1 MTSGQ
6 LKVIAFDA
14 DDTLWVNETFFR
26 EAETSFCNLLEDF
39 MPHHS
44 VNQELYRIEVGN
56 IELYGYGI
64 KAFMLSMIQTAS
76 VITENK
82 VDFSIVDKIMEI
94 GHDMMNKPV
103 ELLDGVQEVIEELHG
118 RYKLVVAT
126 KGDLVDQERKLAK
139 SGLDH
144 YFHHIEIMSEKRAGN
159 YQKLIKHLDCHP
171 SEFLMI
177 GNSIKSDVLP
187 VIDLGGNAIHIPFHT
202 TWEHEVVKHHIDEDS
217 FISLQSVREIL
228 DLPFI
233 KD

>member
-1 MTSGQ
+1 MTRGQ

-56 IELYGYGI
+56 IDLYGYGI

-118 RYKLVVAT
+118 RYTLVVAT

-144 YFHHIEIMSEKRAGN
+144 FFHHIEIMSEKRAAN

>member
-1 MTSGQ
+1 MTRGQ

-56 IELYGYGI
+56 IDLYGYGI

-118 RYKLVVAT
+118 RYTLVVAT

-144 YFHHIEIMSEKRAGN
+144 FFH
-159 YQKLIKHLDCHP
+159 
-171 SEFLMI
+171 
-177 GNSIKSDVLP
+177 
-187 VIDLGGNAIHIPFHT
+187 
-202 TWEHEVVKHHIDEDS
+202 
-217 FISLQSVREIL
+217 
-228 DLPFI
+228 
-233 KD
+233 

>member
-144 YFHHIEIMSEKRAGN
+144 YFHHIEIMSEKRTAN

>member
-1 MTSGQ
+1 MRSGQ

-56 IELYGYGI
+56 IDLYGYGI

>member
-1 MTSGQ
+1 MRSGQ

-103 ELLDGVQEVIEELHG
+103 E
-118 RYKLVVAT
+118 
-126 KGDLVDQERKLAK
+126 
-139 SGLDH
+139 
-144 YFHHIEIMSEKRAGN
+144 
-159 YQKLIKHLDCHP
+159 
-171 SEFLMI
+171 
-177 GNSIKSDVLP
+177 
-187 VIDLGGNAIHIPFHT
+187 
-202 TWEHEVVKHHIDEDS
+202 
-217 FISLQSVREIL
+217 
-228 DLPFI
+228 
-233 KD
+233 

>member
-1 MTSGQ
+1 MTRGQ

>member
-1 MTSGQ
+1 MRSGQ

-144 YFHHIEIMSEKRAGN
+144 YFHHIEIMSEKRSAN
-159 YQKLIKHLDCHP
+159 YQKLIKQLDCHP
-171 SEFLMI
+171 SEFLI
-177 GNSIKSDVLP
+177 ICNSIKSDVLP
-187 VIDLGGNAIHIPFHT
+187 VIVLGGNAIHIPFHT

>member
-1 MTSGQ
+1 MRSGQ

-144 YFHHIEIMSEKRAGN
+144 YFHHIEIMSEKRAAN

>member
-1 MTSGQ
+1 MRSGQ

>member
-1 MTSGQ
+1 
-6 LKVIAFDA
+6 
-14 DDTLWVNETFFR
+14 
-26 EAETSFCNLLEDF
+26 
-39 MPHHS
+39 
-44 VNQELYRIEVGN
+44 
-56 IELYGYGI
+56 
-64 KAFMLSMIQTAS
+64 
-76 VITENK
+76 
-82 VDFSIVDKIMEI
+82 
-94 GHDMMNKPV
+94 
-103 ELLDGVQEVIEELHG
+103 EVIEELHG

>member
-1 MTSGQ
+1 MRSGQ

-126 KGDLVDQERKLAK
+126 KGDSVDQERKLAK

>member
-44 VNQELYRIEVGN
+44 INQELYRIEVGN

-76 VITENK
+76 VVTENK
-82 VDFSIVDKIMEI
+82 VDFSVVDKIMEI

-144 YFHHIEIMSEKRAGN
+144 YFHHIEIMSEKRAAN

>member
-1 MTSGQ
+1 MKSGQ

-14 DDTLWVNETFFR
+14 DDTLWINETFFR

-39 MPHHS
+39 MPHHN

-56 IELYGYGI
+56 IDLYGYGI
-64 KAFMLSMIQTAS
+64 KSFMLSMIQTAS
-76 VITENK
+76 VVTENK

-103 ELLDGVQEVIEELHG
+103 ELLDGVQEVIEALHG

-144 YFHHIEIMSEKRAGN
+144 YFHHIEIMSEKRAAN

>member
-1 MTSGQ
+1 MTRGQ

-144 YFHHIEIMSEKRAGN
+144 YFHHIEIMSEKRAAN